1 MSNRVFVCSQ
11 EEIQTPS
18 FFDNVEP
25 FLLKVMQKLN
35 YDNEECS
42 VMLCNDD
49 FIKNLNNEYRK
60 IDSATDVLSFE
71 NDESYEEDGV
81 LWKNVGDIVLSVET
95 LPKNAKYFEVPE
107 NTELKRLLIHG
118 LLHLNGF
125 DHGEEHI
132 EKDVC
137 PECEMLKLQEELL
150 FFFENEKLI

>member
-150 FFFENEKLI
+150 VFFENEKLI

>member
-11 EEIQTPS
+11 EEIPTPS

-95 LPKNAKYFEVPE
+95 LPKNAEYFEVPE

-132 EKDVC
+132 EKDVS

-150 FFFENEKLI
+150 VFFENEKLI

>member
-11 EEIQTPS
+11 EEILPPS

-95 LPKNAKYFEVPE
+95 LPKNAEYFEVPE

-132 EKDVC
+132 EKDVS

-150 FFFENEKLI
+150 VFFENEKLI

>member
-11 EEIQTPS
+11 EEILTPS

-95 LPKNAKYFEVPE
+95 LPKNAEYFEVPE

-118 LLHLNGF
+118 ILHLNGF

-132 EKDVC
+132 EKDVS

-150 FFFENEKLI
+150 VFFENEKLI

>member
-132 EKDVC
+132 EKDVS

-150 FFFENEKLI
+150 VFFENEKLI